1 MDAVLTRFDES
12 KARVRKEIRE
22 GMFHDDGTLRI
33 SEAQLRT
40 WIADRAV
47 DELKVVLQLSTVI
60 ARAGHLIPGH
70 ILVQVTEQVSDE
82 ARHFDIL
89 RALVPE
95 ELHQVIE
102 EKVAALPAVLV
113 ADPHWGRVLAAAG
126 RGHPVAGLLGVNIVV
141 EGVSAAGVEELGTVP
156 VSG

>member
-1 MDAVLTRFDES
+1 MWGAPGG
-12 KARVRKEIRE
+12 ARLVR
-22 GMFHDDGTLRI
+22 DGPPRGNGGF
-33 SEAQLRT
+33 AR
-40 WIADRAV
+40 RARGGP
-47 DELKVVLQLSTVI
+47 I
-60 ARAGHLIPGH
+60 FRAGHLIPGH

-113 ADPHWGRVLAAAG
+113 ADPHW
-126 RGHPVAGLLGVNIVV
+126 AGLLAALDAGNPFAALLDVNIVH
-141 EGVSAAGVEELGTVP
+141 EGYS
-156 VSG
+156 